1 MNAGLCIREKAQQ
14 GRERC
19 RPTFGPSAR
28 DPLFTHVAK
37 HKLEPA
43 PEPEVQL
50 IGISSHVNDY
60 RLCWALN
67 RQLGLALTRRAHD
80 IEEPGPEG
88 IAHFAAFDHLDEAA
102 QPAYTLVNNH
112 SGDGV
117 LLREQRQADYFLVV
131 DPAAHMTDA
140 DLLDQVRATEFV
152 LTAFVLD
159 MRRLRE
165 AHKLLQ

>member
-1 MNAGLCIREKAQQ
+1 M
-14 GRERC
+14 
-19 RPTFGPSAR
+19 
-28 DPLFTHVAK
+28 AK
-37 HKLEPA
+37 HKLEPL
-43 PEPEVQL
+43 EGPEVQL

-67 RQLGLALTRRAHD
+67 RQLGLTLTRRPRD

-88 IAHFAAFDHLDEAA
+88 IASFSAFDHLDETA

-112 SGDGV
+112 CGDGV
-117 LLREQRQADYFLVV
+117 LLREQKQADYFLVV
-131 DPAAHMTDA
+131 DPTAHLTDA
-140 DLLDQVRATEFV
+140 DLLEQVRATEFV
-152 LTAFVLD
+152 LTAFTLD

>member
-1 MNAGLCIREKAQQ
+1 M
-14 GRERC
+14 
-19 RPTFGPSAR
+19 
-28 DPLFTHVAK
+28 AK
-37 HKLEPA
+37 HKLEPVDV
-43 PEPEVQL
+43 PDVQL

-67 RQLGLALTRRAHD
+67 RQLGLALARRGRD
-80 IEEPGPEG
+80 IEERGPEG
-88 IAHFAAFDHLDEAA
+88 LARFAAFDHLDEAA

-131 DPAAHMTDA
+131 DPAAHVTDA

-152 LTAFVLD
+152 LTAFSLE